1 MAERIVKTVCFVF
14 VAALCGLVGGV
25 ALYLLNYDVSAEA
38 KALRV
43 GQAIAQLNDLGPRI
57 EEFRRSEN
65 RLPTAS
71 EVYCDLKACRQGE
84 LVTVRLVP
92 EYDGHFSLIH
102 SSPGV
107 MFTPLANMDT
117 TWRSHDGKTDRDGW
131 DQVWR
136 WRLRYFLIALVD
148 VGLILLPWGY
158 LMALRIQKKRERPAG
173 AG

>member
-1 MAERIVKTVCFVF
+1 
-14 VAALCGLVGGV
+14 
-25 ALYLLNYDVSAEA
+25 
-38 KALRV
+38 
-43 GQAIAQLNDLGPRI
+43 
-57 EEFRRSEN
+57 
-65 RLPTAS
+65 
-71 EVYCDLKACRQGE
+71 VYCDLKACRQGE

-117 TWRSHDGKTDRDGW
+117 TWRSHDGKTDRDRW